1 MFPLYNRLVHVYR
14 GPHPFFSHL
23 YQNDNMTTCNSLPQ
37 AVLACS
43 AQALVWSSRKGKLD
57 AKLGAGLDQ
66 LHFYPISLFSSS
78 FFSVEGGAICIG
90 RLGGNIYISDKSKL
104 LKFHGNHCDLSI
116 IKHGSGQHYQ
126 TL

>member
-1 MFPLYNRLVHVYR
+1 M
-14 GPHPFFSHL
+14 
-23 YQNDNMTTCNSLPQ
+23 
-37 AVLACS
+37 ACS

-66 LHFYPISLFSSS
+66 LHFYPIYLFSTSS
-78 FFSVEGGAICIG
+78 FFVEDCAMCIG

-104 LKFHGNHCDLSI
+104 LKFHGNHGDLSI
-116 IKHGSGQHYQ
+116 IKRGSGQHYQ

>member
-1 MFPLYNRLVHVYR
+1 M
-14 GPHPFFSHL
+14 
-23 YQNDNMTTCNSLPQ
+23 
-37 AVLACS
+37 ACS

-66 LHFYPISLFSSS
+66 LHFYPIYLFSS

-104 LKFHGNHCDLSI
+104 LKFHGNHGI
-116 IKHGSGQHYQ
+116 IKRGSGQHYQ
-126 TL
+126 NL